1 MEAVSSGRI
10 NPERLKSFVRN
21 VCIVAKKHKERE
33 EARAELEE
41 QLRRLKRFSSKKK
54 EMDEELKELNRK
66 ISLVLEKE
74 VRLLGIERGE
84 GAVSREL
91 MRNVAAN
98 GYKMGLINN
107 SIKDIKAKL
116 DKYIQMKTE
125 RERRVKELE
134 KRIKSKI
141 TESDDVS
148 LLRNRLMDL
157 VALYNRLRKQGV
169 DVSRVESRIGDL
181 RLRLMV

>member
-1 MEAVSSGRI
+1 MEPVSSGRI

-21 VCIVAKKHKERE
+21 VCIVAKKHKEME

-54 EMDEELKELNRK
+54 EMDEEIKELNRK

-84 GAVSREL
+84 SAASREL

-98 GYKMGLINN
+98 RHKIGLINN
-107 SIKDIKAKL
+107 SIGDIKAKL
-116 DKYIQMKTE
+116 DRYIQMKTE
-125 RERRVKELE
+125 RERKVKELE

-141 TESDDVS
+141 SESDDAP
-148 LLRNRLMDL
+148 LLKNRLMDL
-157 VALYNRLRKQGV
+157 VALYNKLKKQGV
-169 DVSRVESRIGDL
+169 DVSRIESRIEGL